1 MPLLPCETIV
11 KTNRLSFL
19 TDFNKCPPP
28 PRPLVLKCTSFIDDS
43 QTPCRRT
50 TLIDCEMDILP
61 SGNIFRELQVV
72 HDTGYFSAHTSL
84 EDHWEQTC
92 YEMERY
98 LKEEPQQSA
107 ASVTSCRKTEAAAY
121 LDVSRTNFLSPAA
134 LRNTT
139 LATPPATASSTS
151 TPSSS
156 CSPMWPW
163 SFTAEPLDP
172 DTDPYEYC
180 LDADKQH
187 IALRLG
193 LFTEVESE
201 STEVD
206 SEHDDEDVDELEE
219 EDDELEEEEDELEE
233 ERRRLGSGRRTLD
246 NVSLSSSTSSR
257 SSSTGSW
264 DSLAENLDPTQVSS
278 YRGSRLYKTTGSRPS
293 GHGHPLTPPSSPESI
308 RASMSLKTPVK
319 PTAKSTGA
327 VANAAA
333 AISSSSTSAS
343 PALAYSVKATVLNTQ
358 RTASTTPA
366 LPRVTERR
374 RIHKCQFPSCKKVY
388 TKSSHLKAHQRTHT
402 GEKPYQCSWEGCQ
415 WRFARSD
422 ELTRHYRKHTGAKP
436 FKCVHCERSF
446 SRSDHLA
453 LHLKRHQ

>member
-1 MPLLPCETIV
+1 MPLPCETIV
-11 KTNRLSFL
+11 KPSGVASDRLKQVPTTSTRLRVQHHSL
-19 TDFNKCPPP
+19 TI
-28 PRPLVLKCTSFIDDS
+28 LE
-43 QTPCRRT
+43 TPYRRR

-98 LKEEPQQSA
+98 LKDEPQQSA
-107 ASVTSCRKTEAAAY
+107 ASVTSCRKTEAAAL
-121 LDVSRTNFLSPAA
+121 LDVGRTNFLSPAA

-139 LATPPATASSTS
+139 LATPPATASMTSTS
-151 TPSSS
+151 T

-163 SFTAEPLDP
+163 SFTAEPLDT

-193 LFTEVESE
+193 LFAEVESE

-206 SEHDDEDVDELEE
+206 SEHDDEDEEEE
-219 EDDELEEEEDELEE
+219 EDDDEEEEDELEE
-233 ERRRLGSGRRTLD
+233 ERRRLGSGRRALD

-278 YRGSRLYKTTGSRPS
+278 YRGSRLYKTTGSRPP

-319 PTAKSTGA
+319 SVKSTGV
-327 VANAAA
+327 VANTAAA
-333 AISSSSTSAS
+333 NTSSSTSAS

-374 RIHKCQFPSCKKVY
+374 RIHKCQFPGCKKVY